1 MPPKAAFYAI
11 ARGKETGVFN
21 TWAET
26 KARIDGYPGARY
38 KKFDSKSQ
46 AEAFV
51 KGNGSVILGQL
62 GVQME
67 TLSLMEPIIPTSFH
81 SPPVSNGQSSTPVTV
96 STSASASSS
105 LQSMSLSPSNASS
118 PHASDTIV
126 AFTDGSSLNNGKK
139 NARAGYAIVFPNH
152 PHFNTSSPLRGPNPT
167 NNRAEYMAMLECLD
181 IVEKKI
187 DKTGARKVVL
197 YTDSKILLQSITK
210 WMRGWKKNGWKKA
223 DGKPVLNKD
232 LLEAIDEKMLRRRVE
247 MHHVLA
253 HTGRDDWKSQWN
265 DLVDKMARA
274 AALKDA

>member
-1 MPPKAAFYAI
+1 MPPKPAFYAVAI
-11 ARGKETGVFN
+11 GKETGVFN
-21 TWAET
+21 TWAEA

-62 GVQME
+62 GIQ
-67 TLSLMEPIIPTSFH
+67 MEPIIPSSFH
-81 SPPVSNGQSSTPVTV
+81 SPLILNGQATS
-96 STSASASSS
+96 SASASASALSQQSS
-105 LQSMSLSPSNASS
+105 SPSNATS

-152 PHFNTSSPLRGPNPT
+152 LQFNTSTPLKGPNPT

-187 DKTGARKVVL
+187 DKTGARKVVI
-197 YTDSKILLQSITK
+197 YTDSKILLQSVTK
-210 WMRGWKKNGWKKA
+210 WMKGWKKNGWKKQ
-223 DGKPVLNKD
+223 DGKPVLNRD
-232 LLEAIDEKMLRRRVE
+232 LLEAIDEKLQRRRVE

-265 DLVDKMARA
+265 DMVDKMARA
-274 AALKDA
+274 AALKDV